1 MSFRS
6 KPVFNVSAHLY
17 FEPKIISI
25 ENIDCVSKTD
35 KTFQMG
41 ELMACFKMVEATN
54 SIAGRDLR
62 Q

>member
-25 ENIDCVSKTD
+25 EKIDCVSKTD
-35 KTFQMG
+35 RTFLMG
-41 ELMACFKMVEATN
+41 ELRACFNLVEATK
-54 SIAGRDLR
+54 SIAGTGPR